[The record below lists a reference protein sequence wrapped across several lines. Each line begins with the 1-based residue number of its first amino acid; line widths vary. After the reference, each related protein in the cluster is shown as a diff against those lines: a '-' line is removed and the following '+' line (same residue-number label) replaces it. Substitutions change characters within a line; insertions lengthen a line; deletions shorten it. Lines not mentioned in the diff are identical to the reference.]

1 MRAQQLGDIAGR
13 GTNNREDG
21 TLVNAYV
28 EQLRKGL
35 KSNDAYRDAYT
46 QHRGEQQPEQHL
58 NAHVRTPLPFARKT
72 MQKARLEAFA
82 GGCPALLF
90 SQPDWRAPIG

>member
-35 KSNDAYRDAYT
+35 KSNDAYRAAYT
-46 QHRGEQQPEQHL
+46 QRRGEQQPEQHL
-58 NAHVRTPLPFARKT
+58 NAHVRPH
-72 MQKARLEAFA
+72 
-82 GGCPALLF
+82 CLLL
-90 SQPDWRAPIG
+90 GE